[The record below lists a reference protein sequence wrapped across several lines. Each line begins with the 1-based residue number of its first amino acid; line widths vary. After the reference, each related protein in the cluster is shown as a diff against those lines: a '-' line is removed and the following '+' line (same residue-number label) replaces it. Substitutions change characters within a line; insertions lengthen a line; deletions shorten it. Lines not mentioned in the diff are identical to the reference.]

1 MVWPIQVARN
11 APTMPS
17 TVVRMNPLGLLGPGE
32 SNRAIMPAIKPTM
45 MILIMSVFL
54 PQKARMKI
62 RRSVPRS
69 EPARHFVVRWQPS
82 VRRQMVDDLGQMLAQ
97 AVQQI
102 LTRQAAL
109 RHHMI
114 DLI

>member
-1 MVWPIQVARN
+1 
-11 APTMPS
+11 
-17 TVVRMNPLGLLGPGE
+17 GE

-114 DLI
+114 DLIGAERVRQIARRYLLVRSLRHPGIGGVA